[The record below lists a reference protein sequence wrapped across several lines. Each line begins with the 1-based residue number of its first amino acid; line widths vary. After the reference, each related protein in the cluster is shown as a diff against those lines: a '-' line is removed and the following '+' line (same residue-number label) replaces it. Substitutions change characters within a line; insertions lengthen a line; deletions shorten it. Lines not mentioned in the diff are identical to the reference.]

1 MWWALEGLAVETTT
15 SLSETRN
22 ICSQHENNE
31 GLSDQANRK
40 WGTDG
45 SGRLIEDWNEWQLC
59 FDNWHYGFHYFLGP
73 SLYCGKRLL
82 NARANWQVYTTAWQ
96 MYTPNVE
103 CRTTKKKTWICLVIF
118 CIILAWIYSKLSK
131 IQKLTKQCTDC
142 EIHGSWLKD
151 AFINDQCLHF
161 VSSLLS
167 NIQHYLLSF

>member
-1 MWWALEGLAVETTT
+1 MTKQIENEERMDQVDLQKIETNDNCALIIDIMAFITL
-15 SLSETRN
+15 
-22 ICSQHENNE
+22 
-31 GLSDQANRK
+31 
-40 WGTDG
+40 W
-45 SGRLIEDWNEWQLC
+45 
-59 FDNWHYGFHYFLGP
+59 GP

-96 MYTPNVE
+96 MHTPNVE